1 MTDYK
6 KGDYCEAHF
15 PLAKKGIKRK
25 ITCTGTIT
33 EIEKNY
39 LSFVDN
45 DGYEY
50 IIHKKDFEVLKIHD
64 KCQDL
69 LIK

>member
-6 KGDYCEAHF
+6 INDYVTAHF
-15 PLAKKGIKRK
+15 PLAKKGCNRK

-45 DGYEY
+45 DNYEY
-50 IIHKKDFEVLKIHD
+50 IIHKKDFEIIEKHD
-64 KCQDL
+64 KNQVL
-69 LIK
+69 NEK